1 MALFGSKSILGVDL
15 GTAGIKVAE
24 LSRSGDKFDL
34 KNYGILDFLATSI
47 PGFAQEPS
55 TRKGDA
61 VTKFGDEL
69 LIAGLRDLINRVKPS
84 NHDVIAS
91 ISSFLTFATVI
102 ELPYLSEKD
111 LEKAIPFEARKY
123 IPVPLS
129 DVILDWSIINVKEL
143 SQYQSSSVSEVQFP
157 NVEVFLAAV
166 SKEEAE
172 RYRTIFLS
180 AGLNLKA
187 LELENIALVR
197 ALIGS
202 DPSPLVM
209 INLGGRSTSIVVVDK
224 GFERVS
230 RNYEL
235 GGFEVTKAVS
245 ASLGIGFERAEELKK
260 TQGLKGDSSF
270 VEAATP
276 LIDMIVFEAKKTIAN
291 YEESKKS
298 KIAKVILTGGQAN
311 MPGLKE
317 YFGSKLGKETLIG
330 DPLNRVS
337 FHKALGGVLKN
348 LSSSL
353 AVALGLAM
361 RKI

>member
-1 MALFGSKSILGVDL
+1 MALFGSKSVLGVDL
-15 GTAGIKVAE
+15 GTAGIKIAE

-47 PGFAQEPS
+47 PGSAQEPL

-61 VTKFGDEL
+61 ATKFGDEL
-69 LIAGLRDLINRVKPS
+69 LIAGLRNLISRVKPS
-84 NHDVIAS
+84 SHDVVAS

-111 LEKAIPFEARKY
+111 LGKAIPFEARKY

-129 DVILDWSIINVKEL
+129 EVILDWSIINVRE
-143 SQYQSSSVSEVQFP
+143 SSLP

-166 SKEEAE
+166 PKEEAE

-197 ALIGS
+197 ALIAS
-202 DPSPLVM
+202 DPSPLVI
-209 INLGGRSTSIVVVDK
+209 INLGGRSTSIVIVDK

-330 DPLNRVS
+330 DPLNRIS
-337 FHKALGGVLKN
+337 FHKALGGVLKD